1 MVKNDADEEVF
12 KEMEVHRID
21 AMVRML
27 CGLNAMGKWKA
38 DIDVENKKMRVKCNM
53 EVEYKC
59 MKVNMEKMSG
69 EQLRIRMVIHD
80 EWNIEKYR
88 SSRWKIEISEV
99 TRR

>member
-12 KEMEVHRID
+12 IEMEVYRVD

-53 EVEYKC
+53 EGEYGK
-59 MKVNMEKMSG
+59 N
-69 EQLRIRMVIHD
+69 
-80 EWNIEKYR
+80 EWRTIQNKNGYP
-88 SSRWKIEISEV
+88 
-99 TRR
+99 

>member
-1 MVKNDADEEVF
+1 
-12 KEMEVHRID
+12 
-21 AMVRML
+21 
-27 CGLNAMGKWKA
+27 
-38 DIDVENKKMRVKCNM
+38 M

-80 EWNIEKYR
+80 EWNIEKYHL
-88 SSRWKIEISEV
+88 SRWKIEISEV